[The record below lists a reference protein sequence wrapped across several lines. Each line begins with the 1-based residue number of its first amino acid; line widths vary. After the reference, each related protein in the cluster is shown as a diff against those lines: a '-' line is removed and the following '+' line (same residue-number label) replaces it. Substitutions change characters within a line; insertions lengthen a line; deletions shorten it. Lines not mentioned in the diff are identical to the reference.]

1 MKKTMN
7 KKVLAKEAA
16 YWNRM
21 KQEVAKHNPGTVCHK

>member
-16 YWNRM
+16 YWNAM
-21 KQEVAKHNPGTVCHK
+21 KQVAKQNPGTVCHK

>member
-16 YWNRM
+16 YWDRM
-21 KQEVAKHNPGTVCHK
+21 KQVAKQNPGTVCHK